1 LGTPASSLG
10 PSSYPTGDP
19 LVAFGSLAAS
29 GATCSST
36 SVTLASVSLFGGAVT
51 ASSVSGT
58 AGRGVV
64 TGLQIDGADETL
76 GPGQVVA
83 VGNWAQVT
91 LSRKV
96 GRARALLVLTLLAP
110 HSSLPAGAVIAVGF
124 EAAPQPIAKPQPTPQ
139 PTHPQ
144 ADGQTP
150 PTVSHGSTARAFRT
164 HAHATKKHRQRQP
177 QKPPPNYPASPSPFA
192 RGGFT
197 EAVQHNPVVA
207 TALQYLGIPY
217 QWGGASPTTGFD
229 CSGLVQY
236 VFAQLGVPLVH
247 YAAAQWHSPDSV
259 WVAPNRLQPGDLVF
273 FIGSDGTRKAPGHV
287 GIYVDDGYII
297 DAPHTGT
304 SVRIDSLN
312 EAKLANQYVGARR
325 IDTKLIDAR
334 HLLHATTPAASVTG
348 IPRGFPPMTLASLGE
363 PLGTVAADAATVR
376 TASPGNW
383 MWAGGALGGLLLLLV
398 TGGLLV
404 RRRRPPDAG
413 PSSQA
418 ST

>member
-1 LGTPASSLG
+1 
-10 PSSYPTGDP
+10 
-19 LVAFGSLAAS
+19 
-29 GATCSST
+29 
-36 SVTLASVSLFGGAVT
+36 
-51 ASSVSGT
+51 
-58 AGRGVV
+58 
-64 TGLQIDGADETL
+64 
-76 GPGQVVA
+76 
-83 VGNWAQVT
+83 
-91 LSRKV
+91 
-96 GRARALLVLTLLAP
+96 
-110 HSSLPAGAVIAVGF
+110 
-124 EAAPQPIAKPQPTPQ
+124 
-139 PTHPQ
+139 
-144 ADGQTP
+144 
-150 PTVSHGSTARAFRT
+150 
-164 HAHATKKHRQRQP
+164 
-177 QKPPPNYPASPSPFA
+177 
-192 RGGFT
+192 
-197 EAVQHNPVVA
+197 VQDNPVLA

-348 IPRGFPPMTLASLGE
+348 IPLGFPPMTLASLGE

-376 TASPGNW
+376 TASRGIW
-383 MWAGGALGGLLLLLV
+383 MWAGATLGGLLLLLV

-404 RRRRPPDAG
+404 RRRRPPDAS